1 LNGPGTSMARSS
13 SENGRRTA
21 RGPEPFVLPAW
32 ALELLRRTAGLLFNL
47 LWRIRYTGTEHIPR
61 KGSLVIA
68 ANHQT
73 YIDPF
78 WLSVPIERPLR
89 FLAWDVSFSWPV
101 VGPLMRWL
109 GAWPLQVER
118 SDLRAI
124 RRSLEWLR
132 RGGALVIF
140 PEGGRAWPDG
150 AMDEFKAGA
159 ARIALE
165 AGALVLPVTIR
176 GGHEIWPRGW
186 RFPRFA
192 RRIEII
198 YHPPYYLRQLPGEDT
213 RACARRETERL
224 ARIINA
230 AL

>member
-1 LNGPGTSMARSS
+1 MNGPDTSMARSGNG
-13 SENGRRTA
+13 NGRRTPRA
-21 RGPEPFVLPAW
+21 PESFILPAW
-32 ALELLRRTAGLLFNL
+32 ALELLRRTAGLLFSL
-47 LWRIRYTGTEHIPR
+47 LWRMRYTGTEYIPQSG
-61 KGSLVIA
+61 KLVIA

-78 WLSVPIERPLR
+78 WVAARIKRPLR
-89 FLAWDVSFSWPV
+89 FLAWDVSFGWPV
-101 VGPLMRWL
+101 VGTLMRWL
-109 GAWPLQVER
+109 GAWPLQVEK
-118 SDLRAI
+118 SDPRAI

-140 PEGGRAWPDG
+140 PEGGRAHADG
-150 AMDEFKAGA
+150 ALEEFKAGA

-176 GGHEIWPRGW
+176 GGHRVWPRGW

-224 ARIINA
+224 ARIIGT